1 MAVPPRAPQR
11 PGTRVAHGESR
22 SDPYAWLRERDNPA
36 VIEYLRAENTWT
48 ETCTRHLEPLRHNLY
63 REFLDRI
70 RETDASVPVPLDDYV
85 YYRRTERG
93 LDYPVYCRRPRE
105 APGSAEQVL
114 LDANLRARADSYLSL
129 GAVEPSPDH
138 TLLAWSED
146 HDGSE
151 RYVLQV
157 RDLERG
163 LELPDRIGDTGGD
176 VLWSADGCH
185 LFYTVLDDAHR
196 PWRVFRHRLGQ
207 SSEGDTLV
215 YEEPDPAFFVG
226 LDQSA
231 DRRYLLIESSSNITS
246 ETWLLDRQAP
256 RQRPRRLLPR
266 QEGVEY
272 AVEHRDGEL
281 FLLTNRDALDFRL
294 LRGSLAEVLERG
306 WSARL
311 AELVPHEAGRTL
323 EGMDVFARH
332 LVLYTREDGLHR
344 VHVLELAGG
353 RWRRID
359 FDESVY
365 ACGPGENAE
374 FDTDTLRLVYTSPVT
389 PRSVY
394 DCDMSTGERVLRKRD
409 PVLGGYRPEDY
420 VARRLHARAPDGARV
435 PVTVVHRRGLALDG
449 SHPCVLHGYGAYGI
463 CMEPAFSSTRLSLLE
478 RGVVFAMAHVRG
490 GADLGERWKEDGK
503 LTHKRNS
510 FTDFIACA
518 QELIDCGYTRAGK
531 LAIMGGSAG
540 GLLLGAVLNM
550 RPDLFHAALAQVPF
564 VDVLNTMLDPS
575 LPLTVI
581 EYDEWGNPQEPG
593 AYARIRD
600 YAPYEN
606 VARQDYPH
614 MLVTAG
620 LNDPRVAY
628 WEPAK
633 WVARL
638 REMKTDD
645 NLLLLRTH
653 MGAGHHGA
661 SGRYAHLEE
670 LAFEY
675 AFLLDRLGAADGP
688 E

>member
-1 MAVPPRAPQR
+1 MPVPPRAPQR
-11 PGTRVAHGESR
+11 SCTRTDHGESR
-22 SDPYAWLRERDNPA
+22 RDPYAWLRERDDPA
-36 VIEYLRAENTWT
+36 VIAHLQAENAYA
-48 ETCTRHLEPLRHNLY
+48 EACTRHLEPLRRRLY

-70 RETDASVPVPLDDYV
+70 RESDASVPVPLDDYV

-93 LDYPVYCRRPRE
+93 RDYPVFCRRPRD
-105 APGSAEQVL
+105 AAAAAEQVL
-114 LDANLRARADSYLSL
+114 LDANLRAQADGYLSL

-146 HDGSE
+146 RDGSE

-157 RDLERG
+157 RDLARDID
-163 LELPDRIGDTGGD
+163 LPDRIEETGGD
-176 VLWSADGCH
+176 VLWSADGNH
-185 LFYTVLDDAHR
+185 LFYTVLDEAHR
-196 PWRVFRHRLGQ
+196 PWRVFRHRLGRAVE
-207 SSEGDTLV
+207 SDVLV
-215 YEEPDPAFFVG
+215 YEEPDPAWFVG
-226 LDQSA
+226 IDQSA
-231 DRRYLLIESSSNITS
+231 DRRYLLIESASNVAS
-246 ETWLLDRQAP
+246 ETWMLDRRAP
-256 RQRPRRLLPR
+256 EQRPWRLLPR
-266 QEGVEY
+266 LEGVEY
-272 AVEHRDGEL
+272 TAEHRDGEL
-281 FLLTNRDALDFRL
+281 FVLTNRDALEFRL
-294 LRGSLAEVLERG
+294 LRGSLAEVRECG
-306 WSARL
+306 WSAPL
-311 AELVPHEAGRTL
+311 ADLVPHEAGRTL
-323 EGMDVFARH
+323 EGMDLFARH
-332 LVLYTREDGLHR
+332 LVLYTREEGMHR
-344 VHVLELAGG
+344 VHVLDLDRGG
-353 RWRRID
+353 WRRIE

-374 FDTDTLRLVYTSPVT
+374 FDTDVLRLVYASPVT

-394 DCDMSTGERVLRKRD
+394 DCDMNTGERVLRKRD

-420 VARRLHARAPDGARV
+420 VARRLHARAPDGTRV

-449 SHPCVLHGYGAYGI
+449 RHPCVLHGYGAYGI

-503 LTHKRNS
+503 LAHKRNS
-510 FTDFIACA
+510 FTDFVACA
-518 QELIDCGYTRAGK
+518 QALIEGGYTRPGK

-564 VDVLNTMLDPS
+564 VDVLNTMLDPG

-593 AYARIRD
+593 AYVRIRD

-606 VARQDYPH
+606 VTRQDYPH

-620 LNDPRVAY
+620 LNDPRVPY

-661 SGRYAHLEE
+661 PGRYAHLEE

-675 AFLLDRLGAADGP
+675 AFLLDRLGAVDGP
-688 E
+688 G